1 MHVIAL
7 YGEEFDVFPESF
19 GGWESFFFFLTSH
32 YILLIQYLK
41 EQDFFFSKAK
51 FKKTEARR

>member
-19 GGWESFFFFLTSH
+19 GGWESFFFFFLTSH

-41 EQDFFFSKAK
+41 EQDFFFFKSKI
-51 FKKTEARR
+51 